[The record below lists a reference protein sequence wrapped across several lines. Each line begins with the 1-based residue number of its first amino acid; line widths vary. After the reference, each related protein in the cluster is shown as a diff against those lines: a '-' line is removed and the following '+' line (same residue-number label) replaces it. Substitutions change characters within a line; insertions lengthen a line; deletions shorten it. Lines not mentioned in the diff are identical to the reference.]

1 MAVDPDYVRLKATA
15 TVQLLKV
22 SATNIALST
31 AASYRRIA
39 TSVQSQVI
47 NPVTSYVALSAATV
61 TAVIIKLEGISGEF
75 IKTLLL
81 SDLAQTLERF
91 AVNFGKR
98 LTDTVGTIEAL
109 AISLGRQTSD
119 SATTTDAAY
128 KTVGKRAS
136 DTATASET
144 VAKGVVKRLVEVSG
158 VTDNLTKT
166 MQFYRSFSD
175 LVSLADSTEI
185 VTYNGVAA
193 DDTSSVS
200 DIAVKLIGKG
210 LVDSSTVNA
219 VGYLRGQDYCDFTYF
234 AEDYVGYSR
243 IF

>member
-1 MAVDPDYVRLKATA
+1 M
-15 TVQLLKV
+15 
-22 SATNIALST
+22 
-31 AASYRRIA
+31 
-39 TSVQSQVI
+39 
-47 NPVTSYVALSAATV
+47 
-61 TAVIIKLEGISGEF
+61 
-75 IKTLLL
+75 
-81 SDLAQTLERF
+81 
-91 AVNFGKR
+91 
-98 LTDTVGTIEAL
+98 
-109 AISLGRQTSD
+109 
-119 SATTTDAAY
+119 
-128 KTVGKRAS
+128 
-136 DTATASET
+136 
-144 VAKGVVKRLVEVSG
+144 VKRLVEVSG